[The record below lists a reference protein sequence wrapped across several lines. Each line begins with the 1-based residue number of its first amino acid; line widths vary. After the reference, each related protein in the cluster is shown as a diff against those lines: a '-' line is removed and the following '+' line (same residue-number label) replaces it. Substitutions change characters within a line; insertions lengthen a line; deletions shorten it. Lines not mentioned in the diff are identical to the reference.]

1 MSNIECVN
9 FTLKTRD
16 INPSIDYTAYT
27 TDVITSTGEIKNIR
41 SDYAWY
47 NVNIRNIIGSEM
59 YRKYNKF
66 NICLN
71 NYVMSARGS
80 TADTDDNN
88 TFYLK
93 MSGFPWCSSYDQSTK
108 TNNTYQTI
116 RCIKIPGTLST
127 TDCQYFNDKVY
138 FTFGKATENI
148 NINLK
153 LVVISS
159 DAPPVYISIVNNVP
173 TQTPAKYLGHM
184 AFNFS
189 IYPIIEK

>member
-16 INPSIDYTAYT
+16 INSSLVYSEYI
-27 TDVITSTGEIKNIR
+27 TDVITPTGEIKNSR
-41 SDYAWY
+41 SDYTWY
-47 NVNIRNIIGSEM
+47 NVNIRDIIGNEM
-59 YRKYNKF
+59 YGKYNKF

-71 NYVMSARGS
+71 NYVMSSRGP

-93 MSGFPWCSSYDQSTK
+93 MSGLPWCSSYDQSTR

-116 RCIKIPGTLST
+116 RCIKIPATANI

-159 DAPPVYISIVNNVP
+159 DASPKYTVVSPDLPSI
-173 TQTPAKYLGHM
+173 KYLGQM

>member
-16 INPSIDYTAYT
+16 INSSLVFSDYIANSITP
-27 TDVITSTGEIKNIR
+27 TGEIKNSR
-41 SDYAWY
+41 SDYTWY
-47 NVNIRNIIGSEM
+47 NVNIRDIIGNEM
-59 YRKYNKF
+59 YGKYNKF

-80 TADTDDNN
+80 SPDAEDNN

-93 MSGFPWCSSYDQSTK
+93 MSGLPWCSSYDQSTRN
-108 TNNTYQTI
+108 NNTYQTI
-116 RCIKIPGTLST
+116 RCIKIPSVGSV

-159 DAPPVYISIVNNVP
+159 DASP
-173 TQTPAKYLGHM
+173 TYTAVAPALPSAKYLGHM